1 MFGLNRFFPTDS
13 DYQFMNIR
21 KKMLYVSLFFIIISA
36 LLLVFK
42 GLNLGID
49 FKGGTLIEVNT
60 KNSNISELREILSPE
75 FNEVS
80 LQEFGDSKT
89 IIIRLQNDTN
99 TESITTVNKVKKL
112 IKDKYIHKYVKDEG
126 KNG

>member
-1 MFGLNRFFPTDS
+1 
-13 DYQFMNIR
+13 MNIR
-21 KKMLYVSLFFIIISA
+21 KKMLYMSSLFLSLLFR
-36 LLLVFK
+36 LLLLFFK

-49 FKGGTLIEVNT
+49 FKGGTLIEVST
-60 KNSNISELREILSPE
+60 KNSNISELRGILNPE
-75 FNEVS
+75 FKEVS

-112 IKDKYIHKYVKDEG
+112 V
-126 KNG
+126 NG

>member
-1 MFGLNRFFPTDS
+1 MFGLNKILPTNS

-21 KKMLYVSLFFIIISA
+21 KKMLYASLFFVTISA
-36 LLLVFK
+36 LLLFFK

-49 FKGGTLIEVNT
+49 FKGGTLIEVST
-60 KNSNISELREILSPE
+60 KNSNISALRGILNPE

-89 IIIRLQNDTN
+89 IIIRL
-99 TESITTVNKVKKL
+99 
-112 IKDKYIHKYVKDEG
+112 
-126 KNG
+126 